1 MERDV
6 MCHVRSQRR
15 AEQTSDIPDCSQGL
29 APRPLVFH
37 TFDIREG
44 RCPDSCRSMPYPLM
58 ANHLRTAASWLRSSS
73 LMASTLAAMPE
84 FFQTY
89 AQPFFT
95 GDVPELLDLSAKVV
109 ATSPLPARLDG
120 WAHLDAAQLLRAV
133 PHAGTAVLLLSFALA
148 ALAAAIRMLVGVR
161 RRRSSSPRTFW
172 LTRVVLV
179 RGMGLLYLAAFSTSA
194 AQSRAL
200 FGSQGLTPALSQP
213 SGRPSPAFDLVLG
226 RTDLALEMASWLGVW
241 LALLVLFGVV
251 QWAAL
256 LGVLWL
262 LYLSIVNLGARV
274 VIGYGWEWATCEV
287 GLWRVV

>member
-1 MERDV
+1 
-6 MCHVRSQRR
+6 
-15 AEQTSDIPDCSQGL
+15 
-29 APRPLVFH
+29 
-37 TFDIREG
+37 
-44 RCPDSCRSMPYPLM
+44 M
-58 ANHLRTAASWLRSSS
+58 ATHLRTAASWLRSSS

-109 ATSPLPARLDG
+109 ATSPLPAHLDG
-120 WAHLDAAQLLRAV
+120 WAHLDAAQLLRTV
-133 PHAGTAVLLLSFALA
+133 PHAGTALLLLSFALA
-148 ALAAAIRMLVGVR
+148 ALAAALRMRVGV
-161 RRRSSSPRTFW
+161 RRRSSSPHTFW

-200 FGSQGLTPALSQP
+200 FGSQGLTPAVSQP
-213 SGRPSPAFDLVLG
+213 SGRPSPAFALVLG
-226 RTDLALEMASWLGVW
+226 RTELALGMASWLGVW
-241 LALLVLFGVV
+241 LSLLVLFGVV

-287 GLWRVV
+287 GLMARGLM

>member
-1 MERDV
+1 
-6 MCHVRSQRR
+6 
-15 AEQTSDIPDCSQGL
+15 
-29 APRPLVFH
+29 
-37 TFDIREG
+37 
-44 RCPDSCRSMPYPLM
+44 MPYPLM

-161 RRRSSSPRTFW
+161 RRCSSSPRTFW

-226 RTDLALEMASWLGVW
+226 RTDLALEMASWLGMW

>member
-1 MERDV
+1 
-6 MCHVRSQRR
+6 
-15 AEQTSDIPDCSQGL
+15 
-29 APRPLVFH
+29 
-37 TFDIREG
+37 
-44 RCPDSCRSMPYPLM
+44 
-58 ANHLRTAASWLRSSS
+58 
-73 LMASTLAAMPE
+73 
-84 FFQTY
+84 
-89 AQPFFT
+89 
-95 GDVPELLDLSAKVV
+95 
-109 ATSPLPARLDG
+109 
-120 WAHLDAAQLLRAV
+120 
-133 PHAGTAVLLLSFALA
+133 VLLLSFALA

-161 RRRSSSPRTFW
+161 RRSSSTRTFW